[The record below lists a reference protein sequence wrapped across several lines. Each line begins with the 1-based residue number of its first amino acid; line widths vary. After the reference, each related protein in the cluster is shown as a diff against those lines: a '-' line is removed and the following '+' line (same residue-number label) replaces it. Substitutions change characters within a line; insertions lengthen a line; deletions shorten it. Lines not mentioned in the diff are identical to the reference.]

1 MLVNNDC
8 TSTITSCDFSNDGKA
23 VITAGFGGRINVLDL
38 ETQSQR
44 VDYDTLVLM
53 PDEYQENMCH
63 HLASI
68 PNHPQGGNM
77 FVLSSDIAV
86 PNVILYEGWHD
97 EPLHRLE
104 TI

>member
-53 PDEYQENMCH
+53 PDEY
-63 HLASI
+63 
-68 PNHPQGGNM
+68 
-77 FVLSSDIAV
+77 
-86 PNVILYEGWHD
+86 
-97 EPLHRLE
+97 
-104 TI
+104 